1 MSYFWLL
8 AIVFTGIA
16 LVLLV
21 RPFIRHRKKI
31 ESLFE
36 NTGDLA
42 IYRDHLKELERDRA
56 TGVVSEEEAEAV
68 RTEIG
73 HRMIQAEE
81 ATTKAEFYFDPLR
94 TAGMIVL
101 TLTIGAVIVYAF
113 QGSPLLQSRPFD
125 TASATADPTGEVAKF
140 VEKQEKKLR
149 DNPDELEDWIR
160 LAEAYRFLGRYR
172 EASEASAHA
181 VGLAGT
187 DRPDLLA
194 VYAENL
200 VLAENGEVTKEARR
214 AFCFRPRLRPEGPLR
229 PLLSRARRCPGR
241 KLRSGVEALART
253 CQRPAGGPLAARS
266 ASNPDRA
273 AQGTAQKQ
281 RRAGLAGAPSDVV
294 PVVGPGLVKF
304 VRAREAC
311 DRHRMGGEP
320 LILVPH
326 MQQQA
331 GWLHDVLRHRVRM
344 EVEVELMARTR

>member
-42 IYRDHLKELERDRA
+42 IYRDQLKELERDRA

-214 AFCFRPRLRPEGPLR
+214 AFASVLDYDPKDLSARYYLGLADVQEENYEAALKRWQELAKDLPADHLLLAPLQTQIERLKEQ
-229 PLLSRARRCPGR
+229 
-241 KLRSGVEALART
+241 LRSKGV
-253 CQRPAGGPLAARS
+253 
-266 ASNPDRA
+266 PD
-273 AQGTAQKQ
+273 
-281 RRAGLAGAPSDVV
+281 
-294 PVVGPGLVKF
+294 
-304 VRAREAC
+304 
-311 DRHRMGGEP
+311 
-320 LILVPH
+320 
-326 MQQQA
+326 
-331 GWLHDVLRHRVRM
+331 
-344 EVEVELMARTR
+344 